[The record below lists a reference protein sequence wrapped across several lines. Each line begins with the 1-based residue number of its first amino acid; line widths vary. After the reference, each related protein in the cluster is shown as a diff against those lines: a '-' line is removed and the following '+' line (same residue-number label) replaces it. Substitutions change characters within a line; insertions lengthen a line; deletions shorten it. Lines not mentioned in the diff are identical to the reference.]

1 MTPVSSN
8 IYQCISRTGYTCLD
22 SLRRCPGPMTDLNA
36 KQELDI
42 PFSKIDEWE
51 AKLKDGVCAA
61 FWEAANWG
69 YQKRLSENPSREQ
82 DYSNSR

>member
-1 MTPVSSN
+1 MTEIN
-8 IYQCISRTGYTCLD
+8 T
-22 SLRRCPGPMTDLNA
+22 

-51 AKLKDGVCAA
+51 AKLKSGVCAA

-69 YQKRLSENPSREQ
+69 YQKGLSESASGK
-82 DYSNSR
+82 DFSND